1 MLTRLARLAINR
13 PKWVLVGALLVVVFC
28 GVFGAS
34 VTDRLKAGGYTSPDS
49 ESARAAKLVNEHFDG
64 AQPNLI
70 VAVTTGA
77 GADAGAGAAARAGV
91 DSAAARRAGARI
103 TEWMDARDDIEGVQ
117 SYWTLGPEA
126 GAALRSEDGASGL
139 VMARIDAGDT
149 DLPKIAERVK
159 ADLPRPD
166 GVTVRVGGYGPL
178 TAEME
183 SQVTRDATIGEA
195 VAFPISLI
203 VLVVVFGSLV
213 AAGLPLLIGAVSI
226 VTTLAILRLVT
237 TFADVSIYALNM
249 TTVLGLALGIDYSL
263 FMVSRFREELRN
275 GLDVPAAVLRTVQTA
290 GRTVMFSA
298 VTVALALAALIV
310 FPMFFLK
317 SFAYVGVAVVLAA
330 ALAAVLVLPAA
341 LTLLGHRVD
350 RYDMR
355 VPLRRWFGMK
365 PPRWVAPEESRWY
378 RMVVAVTRRAV
389 PVAVLTT
396 VGLLVLGAPFLS
408 SKWGYPDDRVIAAS
422 AAESRQVGDLLREDF
437 AQDAAA
443 SMTVVL
449 PGFDGGARE
458 LAPYATAL
466 SRVDGVST
474 VVSGGGTFA
483 DGAQVGPAAA
493 GMVNDAG
500 AVVRVGT
507 AVDPYSD
514 DGERLLAALRDVS
527 GPGEALF
534 GGAAAE
540 NQDVLDALTGPLP
553 YAAALIALTMFV
565 LLFLFTGSVV
575 LPVKALLMNTLSL
588 AAAFGAMVWVF
599 QEGHLSGLL
608 GFTPTGYLVANIPV
622 LMFCLAFGLSMDYE
636 VFLLSRI
643 REEWLASG
651 GTTTEDNTHA
661 VAMGV
666 ARTGRVFTAAALLMA
681 IVLIGMGVSKVS
693 FMQLFGLGLALTVL
707 VDAVVVRCL
716 LAPAMMRL
724 MGRFNWW
731 APPALSRLHA
741 RVGLTEEAHPAPPA
755 GRHATAG
762 APAPTADPA
771 TGAARTDG
779 TVRTDDR

>member
-13 PKWVLVGALLVVVFC
+13 PKWVLVGALLVVVVC

-49 ESARAAKLVNEHFDG
+49 QSARATKLINEHFDG

-70 VAVTTGA
+70 VAVTT
-77 GADAGAGAAARAGV
+77 DAGA
-91 DSAAARRAGARI
+91 DSAAARAAGAEI
-103 TEWMDARDDIEGVQ
+103 TRWMGERDDIEGVQ
-117 SYWTLGPEA
+117 SYWSLGPGA
-126 GAALRSEDGASGL
+126 GAALRSEDGDSAL
-139 VMARIDAGDT
+139 VTARIDASDT
-149 DLPKIAERVK
+149 DLPKVAERVK
-159 ADLPRPD
+159 EDLPRPD
-166 GVTVRVGGYGPL
+166 GVTVLVGGYGPL

-203 VLVVVFGSLV
+203 VLMVVFGSLV

-317 SFAYVGVAVVLAA
+317 SFAYVGVAVVMAA

-350 RYDMR
+350 RYDVR
-355 VPLRRWFGMK
+355 VPLRRRFGLK

-396 VGLLVLGAPFLS
+396 AALLVLGAPFLS
-408 SKWGYPDDRVIAAS
+408 SKWGYPDDRVITAS
-422 AAESRQVGDLLREDF
+422 AAESRRVGDLLREGF

-443 SMTVVL
+443 STTVVL
-449 PGFDGGARE
+449 PGYDGAAGE

-466 SRVDGVST
+466 SRVDGVTT

-483 DGAQVGPAAA
+483 DGARVGPAAA

-514 DGERLLAALRDVS
+514 DGERLLDALRDVR
-527 GPGEALF
+527 GPADALF
-534 GGAAAE
+534 AGAAAE
-540 NQDVLDALTGPLP
+540 NQDVLDALTEPLP

-651 GTTTEDNTHA
+651 RATTEDNTHA

-681 IVLIGMGVSKVS
+681 IVFIGMGVSKVS

-741 RVGLTEEAHPAPPA
+741 RIGLTEEAHPAAAPPA
-755 GRHATAG
+755 GRGASAGGPTGGKDAATRADAG
-762 APAPTADPA
+762 AAAD
-771 TGAARTDG
+771 DG
-779 TVRTDDR
+779 SVRADGR